1 MKKIFLVS
9 ITAFFFFS
17 FNVSAQNKIIK
28 VACIGNSVTYGYGL
42 KDPSKESYPVQLQ
55 KMLGEKYEVINFGHS
70 GATLLRK
77 GHNPY
82 FKTKEFSEAIQLKP
96 DIAIIH
102 LGLNDTDP
110 RDLNNYSNDFRG
122 DYSWLIGTLRKAN
135 PDLKVYICLMTPI
148 FNDHPR
154 FRSGTRDWYWK
165 IQNLI
170 PEIAKVNHTGLIDLH
185 TPFYFHPDLFPD
197 ALHPDKEGAVIL
209 AKTVYS
215 AISGDY
221 EGLQMSSV
229 FANDMVLQRNKPI
242 PIFGTANAN
251 EEITIS
257 FHGTRP
263 SDNKHL
269 PEQSNWAGTK
279 KTKSDSNGKWKV
291 IFNPLPAGGPYTLIV
306 KSKGKKIEFQNIL
319 MGDVWLCSG
328 QSNMLF
334 RLNQSYEGKQAIE
347 NSANKNIRLF
357 QLNAIRETDDVAWD
371 SSVLDKVNKLEYFTG
386 NWQQCNPQ
394 TASTFSA
401 IGYFFG
407 KKIQHEENVPIG
419 LIEVAVGGAPIV
431 SFMDRHTMEFD
442 NYLVDELYNWRK
454 SDFIMPWVRERASK
468 NIENSKDPRQRHP
481 YEPCYNYEAGISKFI
496 NTPIKGIL
504 WYQGESDAHNVDLYA
519 YNFEKLIASWRKLW
533 KENLPFYLVQLSS
546 IDRPSWPYF
555 RDMQRKMSLKIP
567 NTFMAV
573 SSDLGDSLNVHPAHK
588 QPVGERL
595 GLLALKNIYHKNIV
609 ANGPTVQKVSQSG
622 KEIVID
628 FTNAKKLHTRNSE
641 PLTGFEVMN
650 EMGKIFSPKAEIKD
664 NKVILYLNKEDKIIN
679 VLYGFKPFSRANL
692 QNEAGLPAS
701 TFSFEINTANRSVSN
716 NFMTTK

>member
-1 MKKIFLVS
+1 MKQNIILFLVTS
-9 ITAFFFFS
+9 LFFYTEIF
-17 FNVSAQNKIIK
+17 AQNSKIK

-42 KDPSKESYPVQLQ
+42 KDPFTESYPVQLQ
-55 KMLGEKYEVINFGHS
+55 KMLGEKYEVKNFGHS

-82 FKTKEFSEAIQLKP
+82 FKTKEFNEAIQLKA

-110 RDLNNYSNDFRG
+110 RDWNNYSSDFRD
-122 DYSWLIGTLRKAN
+122 DYSWLIDTLRKAN
-135 PDLKVYICLMTPI
+135 PDVKVYICLMTPI

-170 PEIAKVNHTGLIDLH
+170 PEIAKVNHTTLIDLH
-185 TPFYFHPDLFPD
+185 TAFYSHPNLFPD
-197 ALHPDKEGAVIL
+197 ALHPNKAGAVIL

-229 FANDMVLQRNKPI
+229 FANDMVLQRDKPI

-251 EEITIS
+251 EEITVS
-257 FHGTRP
+257 FLGTSL

-269 PEQSNWAGTK
+269 PGQSNWAGTK
-279 KTKSDSNGKWKV
+279 KTKSDSDGRWKV
-291 IFNPLPAGGPYTLIV
+291 VFDPLPAGGPYTLIV
-306 KSKGKKIEFQNIL
+306 KSGDKKIGLHNIL
-319 MGDVWLCSG
+319 LGDVWLCSG

-347 NSANKNIRLF
+347 SSANKNIRLF

-407 KKIQHEENVPIG
+407 KKIQQEENVPIG

-431 SFMDRHTMEFD
+431 SFIDRHTMEFD
-442 NYLVDELYNWRK
+442 NYLVDELCNWRK

-468 NIENSKDPRQRHP
+468 NLENSKDPRQRHP

-519 YNFEKLIASWRKLW
+519 YNFKQLISSWRNLW
-533 KENLPFYLVQLSS
+533 NQNLPFYFVQLSS

-555 RDMQRKMSLKIP
+555 RDMQRRMSLEIP

-573 SSDLGDSLNVHPAHK
+573 SSDYGDSLNVHPTHK
-588 QPVGERL
+588 QPIGERL
-595 GLLALKNIYHKNIV
+595 ALLALKNSYHKNIV
-609 ANGPTVQKVSQSG
+609 ATAPTVQNAFQNG
-622 KEIVID
+622 KEIVVN
-628 FTNAKKLHTRNSE
+628 FSNATKLKTRNNE

-650 EMGKIFSPKAEIKD
+650 EKGDIFSPKAEIKD
-664 NKVILYLNKEDKIIN
+664 NKVILFLNKNEKIIK
-679 VLYGFKPFSRANL
+679 VLYAFKPFTKANL
-692 QNEAGLPAS
+692 ENEVGLPAG
-701 TFSFEINTANRSVSN
+701 TFSVELNKVDKSVSN
-716 NFMTTK
+716 NFRPTK